1 MSLLIDPPGAGRL
14 RPYRLPAATR
24 DRLDN
29 GLTLLHAGHG
39 GMPLVTM
46 VAVLDAGTIR
56 EVPAQAGLAALMAD
70 TLDAGAAGRSGEEL
84 AWEMERLGLE
94 LAAEATWD
102 ASWVTA
108 TVAVERFEAALALV
122 ADVIRRPSFPASEVE
137 RVRGEALAEILQ
149 RRKDPRALANDLIL
163 HFLYGDDVAYGRPAN
178 GLPERLRSL
187 DAAGVANFHTA
198 NVTPVRTALVVVG
211 DLEAAMAGDVAASC
225 FGDWPARGRPGDAP
239 APHDGTQPT
248 IVHIVDRPGSV
259 QSEIRAGHA
268 GVERTHPDYFAL
280 RVMNTILGGAFTS
293 RLNLNL
299 RERHGFTYGV
309 RSGFAFRRAP
319 GPFIIQTAVATE
331 VTDRAVHEILHE
343 VSRLRESGASA
354 DEVQNARDYLAGV
367 LPLELQTTEQVA
379 ARFADLVLYDLPDD
393 YYQRYRE
400 AIRAVSSDD
409 VARVAHDHL
418 NPQRTTF
425 CVVGDAR
432 AIREPL
438 ASLGIGDVQVHR
450 VPD

>member
-1 MSLLIDPPGAGRL
+1 MNLLIDPPGAGRL
-14 RPYRLPAATR
+14 RPYRLPGATR
-24 DRLDN
+24 GRLDN

-39 GMPLVTM
+39 GMPLMTM

-56 EVPAQAGLAALMAD
+56 EAPVQAGLASLMAD
-70 TLDAGAAGRSGEEL
+70 TLDAGAGGRSGEEL
-84 AWEMERLGLE
+84 AWEIERLGLE

-102 ASWVTA
+102 ASWLTA
-108 TVAVERFEAALALV
+108 TVAVERFDDAMALV
-122 ADVIRRPSFPASEVE
+122 ADIIRRPTFPESEVL
-137 RVRGEALAEILQ
+137 RVRGEALADILQ

-163 HFLYGDDVAYGRPAN
+163 HFLYGDQAPYGRPAN

-187 DAAGVANFHTA
+187 AVDEVGTFHAT
-198 NVTPVRTALVVVG
+198 NVVPVRTSLVMVG
-211 DLEAAMAGDVAASC
+211 DLDAERARDAAASW
-225 FGDWPARGRPGDAP
+225 FGDWPVTGQAGEPP
-239 APHDGTQPT
+239 PLQDGTQPT
-248 IVHIVDRPGSV
+248 AVHVVDRPGSV

-268 GVERTHPDYFAL
+268 GVERSHPDYFAL
-280 RVMNTILGGAFTS
+280 RVMNTLLGGAFTS

-331 VTDRAVHEILHE
+331 VTDRAIHEILHE
-343 VSRLRESGASA
+343 VSRLRESGATHE
-354 DEVQNARDYLAGV
+354 EVDNARDYLAGV

-393 YYQRYRE
+393 YYQGYRE
-400 AIRAVSSDD
+400 AIRAVSADD
-409 VARVAHDHL
+409 VARVAREHL
-418 NPQRTTF
+418 NPERTTF

-438 ASLGIGDVQVHR
+438 ATLGIGDVQVHR